1 MGPAC
6 HRVARGAAHVSAAIR
21 IPAAVA
27 TQGYIECMAISDDQL
42 RKVLDDTHTIAILGA
57 STKSDRAANQVPL
70 YLQRH
75 GYTVL
80 PVNPVAAGGE
90 LFGEPV
96 TATLAEISQPVDL
109 VDVFR
114 RPVDIPAHVPDILA
128 MRPLPKV
135 VWFQLGIRNDEAAA
149 QLEAAGITV
158 VQDKCTKIEHARLLG
173 GSAGAREPSDE
184 G

>member
-1 MGPAC
+1 ME
-6 HRVARGAAHVSAAIR
+6 H
-21 IPAAVA
+21 
-27 TQGYIECMAISDDQL
+27 SDQQL
-42 RKVLDDTHTIAILGA
+42 RQILADSHTIAVLGA
-57 STKSDRAANQVPL
+57 STKDDRAANYVPR
-70 YLQRH
+70 YLLGH

-96 TATLAEISQPVDL
+96 TATLAEITRPVDL

-114 RPVDIPAHVPDILA
+114 RPADIPPHVPDILA

-135 VWFQLGIRNDEAAA
+135 VWFQLGIRNDAAA
-149 QLEAAGITV
+149 AELEAAGITV
-158 VQDKCTKIEHARLLG
+158 VQDKCTKVEHARLLG
-173 GSAGAREPSDE
+173 GGTGDHEASGE